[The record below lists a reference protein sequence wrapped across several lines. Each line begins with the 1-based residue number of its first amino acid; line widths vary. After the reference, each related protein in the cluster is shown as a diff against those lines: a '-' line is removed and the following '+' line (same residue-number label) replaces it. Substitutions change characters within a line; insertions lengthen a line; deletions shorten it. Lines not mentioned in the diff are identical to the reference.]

1 MASLQIGV
9 QPWTHSV
16 VGFDRGEWETC
27 HVNSRVEFV
36 LDGCGLTDLI
46 GPDALSGYVSIFDAS
61 DIKLAAEVLMGRARL
76 TDYFPSEGRIPLLF
90 CSCGDPG
97 EGVMTVRLSITKD
110 TVTWDQWAWEHDSF
124 PIEWLPHLP
133 AYHFPFD
140 GYEAALDE
148 AGQMAL
154 EIMGT
159 ASSIIRIA
167 SPGQGIMHW
176 LDKRKRGELACQ
188 LDLLDIEI
196 IQPAPDL
203 QDTDLR
209 QLINEVQAL
218 RTALGASLS
227 NRRYEPTREQSQ
239 QVVSSAAK
247 ILDSTEAFRL
257 PGQTQ
262 ESLEWLRDRF
272 QSGA

>member
-1 MASLQIGV
+1 MASLQISV

-27 HVNSRVEFV
+27 HVESRVEFV
-36 LDGCGLTDLI
+36 LDGRAVTELFGF
-46 GPDALSGYVSIFDAS
+46 DALSGKVSIFDAS
-61 DIKLAAEVLMGRARL
+61 DIKLATEVLMGRARL
-76 TDYFPSEGRIPLLF
+76 TDYFPPEGRIPLLF

-97 EGVMTVRLSITKD
+97 EGAITVRLTMTKD

-124 PIEWLPHLP
+124 PIEWFPHLP

-140 GYEAALDE
+140 EYEAALYE
-148 AGQMAL
+148 ARQTAL
-154 EIMGT
+154 KIMGT
-159 ASSIIRIA
+159 SSSIIRIA

-188 LDLLDIEI
+188 LDLLDIEV
-196 IQPAPDL
+196 IQPAPGL
-203 QDTDLR
+203 HDTDLR
-209 QLINEVQAL
+209 QLINELQTI
-218 RTALGASLS
+218 RTSLS
-227 NRRYEPTREQSQ
+227 PSLNSRHYEPTQEQGQ
-239 QVVSSAAK
+239 QVVSSVAR
-247 ILDSTEAFRL
+247 ILDSAEVFRL

>member
-1 MASLQIGV
+1 MATLQISV
-9 QPWTHSV
+9 QPWTHLV
-16 VGFDRGEWETC
+16 VGLDRGQWDTRY
-27 HVNSRVEFV
+27 VKSRVEFV
-36 LDGCGLTDLI
+36 LDGRGVTELI
-46 GPDALSGYVSIFDAS
+46 GTDALSGNVSIFDAS
-61 DIKLAAEVLMGRARL
+61 DIKLATEVLMGRARL
-76 TDYFPSEGRIPLLF
+76 TDYFPPEGRTPLLF

-97 EGVMTVRLSITKD
+97 EGAITVRLSITKD

-124 PIEWLPHLP
+124 PTEWLPHLP
-133 AYHFPFD
+133 AYHFPLD
-140 GYEAALDE
+140 EYEAALYE

-154 EIMGT
+154 KIMGT

-188 LDLLDIEI
+188 LDLLDIEV

-209 QLINEVQAL
+209 QLINEVQAI
-218 RTALGASLS
+218 RTTLSASLNS
-227 NRRYEPTREQSQ
+227 RRYEPTREQGQ
-239 QVVSSAAK
+239 QVVSSAAR
-247 ILDSTEAFRL
+247 IIDSAEAFRL
-257 PGQTQ
+257 PWQTQ

>member
-1 MASLQIGV
+1 M
-9 QPWTHSV
+9 
-16 VGFDRGEWETC
+16 
-27 HVNSRVEFV
+27 NSRVEFV

-61 DIKLAAEVLMGRARL
+61 DIKLAAEVLMGRTRL

-97 EGVMTVRLSITKD
+97 EGAMTVRLSITKD

-148 AGQMAL
+148 AGQIAL

-159 ASSIIRIA
+159 AS
-167 SPGQGIMHW
+167 
-176 LDKRKRGELACQ
+176 
-188 LDLLDIEI
+188 
-196 IQPAPDL
+196 
-203 QDTDLR
+203 
-209 QLINEVQAL
+209 
-218 RTALGASLS
+218 
-227 NRRYEPTREQSQ
+227 EPVRWI
-239 QVVSSAAK
+239 V
-247 ILDSTEAFRL
+247 
-257 PGQTQ
+257 
-262 ESLEWLRDRF
+262 
-272 QSGA
+272 

>member
-1 MASLQIGV
+1 MATLQISV
-9 QPWTHSV
+9 QPWTHLV
-16 VGFDRGEWETC
+16 VGLDRGEWDTRY
-27 HVNSRVEFV
+27 VKSRVEFV
-36 LDGCGLTDLI
+36 LDGRGVTELFDF
-46 GPDALSGYVSIFDAS
+46 DALSGMVSIFDAS
-61 DIKLAAEVLMGRARL
+61 DIKLATEVLLGRARL
-76 TDYFPSEGRIPLLF
+76 TDYFPPEGRIPLLF

-97 EGVMTVRLSITKD
+97 EGAITVRLSITED
-110 TVTWDQWAWEHDSF
+110 TVTWDHWAWEHDSF
-124 PIEWLPHLP
+124 PTEWLPHLP

-140 GYEAALDE
+140 EYEAALYE

-154 EIMGT
+154 NLVGT

-188 LDLLDIEI
+188 LDLLDIEV

-209 QLINEVQAL
+209 ELINEVQAI
-218 RTALGASLS
+218 RTALSASLN
-227 NRRYEPTREQSQ
+227 NRRYEPTREQGQ
-239 QVVSSAAK
+239 QVVSSAAR
-247 ILDSTEAFRL
+247 IIDSTEAFRL
-257 PGQTQ
+257 PWQTQ

-272 QSGA
+272 RSGA